1 MRFATVRLR
10 PGDGRTLLDHLAREE
25 RLLLSVCGGRARCG
39 KCRVRIVSGAVT
51 PLSDKERQLLS
62 PEEIRVGFRLA
73 CSCSASLNC
82 EVRTAKCEVNN
93 PQSAVRGVATPS
105 SWSTVIELA
114 IPEWEVMSGAAPN
127 AKCKMRSAVSGLAVD
142 VGTTNVAIAG
152 YDLEHGKLVRA
163 GSFLNPQMSFGM
175 DVISRIS
182 RSEALIQ
189 DDALV
194 PAIRGL
200 VASWGQ
206 RLSDIRRIVAVGNT
220 TMCHFLLGQDAGP
233 LGVSPYRSALPLRE
247 PLLEVVRG
255 LGRRKVLVLPLI
267 GSYLGADTTAAIVA
281 SGMLRQRGLSLL
293 MDLGT
298 NGEIVLGNDRQLIA
312 CSTAAGPALEGANLS
327 CGVLARPGAIT
338 DYRRNVGHSCS
349 WRTVGG
355 RKPIGLCGS
364 AVVKLLSE
372 LLKHGVIEP
381 SGRIKGALRGNPKL
395 ETLNSKPELGLRTS
409 DLGLPVSGGILL
421 VSAKAS
427 GTGRDILL
435 SQSDIRELQLAK
447 AAIATGVRIL
457 FKELGAQARDVSQ
470 VYLTG
475 LLGGKL
481 DQGAAMRIGLLPELK
496 HATLRQQPNLALA
509 GAELALNEPDRLS
522 EFTRAAERTRE
533 VVLGGHPAFN
543 DVFVESLGLR
553 PWE

>member
-10 PGDGRTLLDHLAREE
+10 SGNGRTLLDQLAREE

-39 KCRVRIVSGAVT
+39 KCRVRIVSGATT
-51 PLSDKERQLLS
+51 PLSEKERQLLN
-62 PEEIRVGFRLA
+62 PEEIRAGFRLS
-73 CSCSASLNC
+73 CSCSALKPV
-82 EVRTAKCEVNN
+82 E
-93 PQSAVRGVATPS
+93 
-105 SWSTVIELA
+105 IA
-114 IPEWEVMSGAAPN
+114 IPEYEIMARMTN
-127 AKCKMRSAVSGLAVD
+127 AEGNYDLRMTNYDCESSFYIRHSSFPRNSPLGLAID
-142 VGTTNVAIAG
+142 VGTTNMAIAG
-152 YDLEHGKLVRA
+152 YDVEQGRRVRA
-163 GSFLNPQMSFGM
+163 GSFLNPQMSFGI

-182 RSEALIQ
+182 RSKALIE
-189 DDALV
+189 DDALAPV
-194 PAIRGL
+194 IRGL
-200 VASWGQ
+200 VASWGF

-220 TMCHFLLGQDAGP
+220 TMCHFLLGRDASS

-247 PLLEVVRG
+247 PLQEVVRG

-267 GSYLGADTTAAIVA
+267 GSYLGADTTSAIVA
-281 SGMLRQRGLSLL
+281 SGMLSQSGLSLL

-338 DYRRNVGHSCS
+338 DINVGPVGRVGRVRRSYI
-349 WRTVGG
+349 WRTKGG
-355 RKPIGLCGS
+355 GKPIGLCGS
-364 AVVKLLSE
+364 AVIKLLSE

-381 SGRIKGALRGNPKL
+381 SGKVKGSGVRGQG
-395 ETLNSKPELGLRTS
+395 LGGRT
-409 DLGLPVSGGILL
+409 ILL
-421 VSAKAS
+421 VPAEAS

-457 FKELGAQARDVSQ
+457 LKELGARARDIRR

-481 DQGAAMRIGLLPELK
+481 DQAAATRIGLLPELR
-496 HATLRQQPNLALA
+496 HANVKQQPNLALA
-509 GAELALNEPDRLS
+509 GAELALNEPDRVA
-522 EFTRAAERTRE
+522 EFTAAAERTRE
-533 VVLGGHPAFN
+533 VVLGGHPDFN
-543 DVFVESLGLR
+543 DVFVESLGLK